1 MHPGAKIP
9 FTEAELKEL
18 NTYITRELDEALAVH
33 YEREDR
39 LIEWQRAYDGDPMQ
53 RRKTFPWPGAA
64 NLNIPLVGIAVD
76 SITARVVNTIFA
88 PRPFWTVMP
97 LRKEVDQFAKPIEG
111 YLDWSQKNEMDLYRK
126 VRANSLETIK
136 FGWGWYKLAW
146 ENYTVARYMPGQNG
160 EGMTL
165 REEVIRRPN
174 IYHVL
179 VMDMITQAGVEDE
192 EQAEWI
198 AHRFRLTDNQVRQ
211 RVRDNHYGADL
222 LDSILGQK
230 EDASRQHEILQ
241 SSRSEVPVPK
251 EKMNTFYEL
260 WLDWP
265 YGPGKSKPLIPMT
278 ITWHIPTKQA
288 VRAVFNAYGFR
299 PFKKTKFIEREGR
312 LEGFG
317 IAKRLWQFQEE
328 ISSIHNQR
336 IDNATVA
343 NTKFFLAK
351 KNSVRPGTQIW
362 PGRVLPVNNPKED
375 FLPISMGEILPSMRD
390 LELSALAY
398 SERASGVS
406 DPQLGREAQT
416 LGSRATATGTLALI
430 QEGNR
435 RFDLNIRDIRDVL
448 SYIGQRT
455 LELNQMFR
463 PRGAAFFVQGAD
475 GRYTEE
481 ALNLPPEFSISKLA
495 VELTASTATINREI
509 EKQSLIALMGIT
521 GQYYERLTQAAM
533 VVANPQVPGE
543 IKELIVR
550 ESMGAKLLMDRIVQ
564 AFDIKSVDVV
574 VPGLIGDKNAQGNG
588 AAQGV
593 GPAAGNGSGSPQD
606 GQLADVSG
614 VPGGLEGPGPG
625 GIEQ

>member
-1 MHPGAKIP
+1 
-9 FTEAELKEL
+9 
-18 NTYITRELDEALAVH
+18 
-33 YEREDR
+33 
-39 LIEWQRAYDGDPMQ
+39 
-53 RRKTFPWPGAA
+53 
-64 NLNIPLVGIAVD
+64 
-76 SITARVVNTIFA
+76 
-88 PRPFWTVMP
+88 
-97 LRKEVDQFAKPIEG
+97 
-111 YLDWSQKNEMDLYRK
+111 
-126 VRANSLETIK
+126 
-136 FGWGWYKLAW
+136 
-146 ENYTVARYMPGQNG
+146 
-160 EGMTL
+160 
-165 REEVIRRPN
+165 
-174 IYHVL
+174 
-179 VMDMITQAGVEDE
+179 
-192 EQAEWI
+192 
-198 AHRFRLTDNQVRQ
+198 
-211 RVRDNHYGADL
+211 
-222 LDSILGQK
+222 
-230 EDASRQHEILQ
+230 
-241 SSRSEVPVPK
+241 
-251 EKMNTFYEL
+251 
-260 WLDWP
+260 
-265 YGPGKSKPLIPMT
+265 
-278 ITWHIPTKQA
+278 
-288 VRAVFNAYGFR
+288 
-299 PFKKTKFIEREGR
+299 
-312 LEGFG
+312 
-317 IAKRLWQFQEE
+317 
-328 ISSIHNQR
+328 
-336 IDNATVA
+336 
-343 NTKFFLAK
+343 
-351 KNSVRPGTQIW
+351 
-362 PGRVLPVNNPKED
+362 
-375 FLPISMGEILPSMRD
+375 MGEILPSMRD

-588 AAQGV
+588 AAQGA
-593 GPAAGNGSGSPQD
+593 GPAVGNGAGSPQD
-606 GQLADVSG
+606 GKLADVSG
-614 VPGGLEGPGPG
+614 VPGELEGPGPG
-625 GIEQ
+625 GIE